1 MEPQFEHTGRA
12 AVRGLHQVA
21 FMEARE
27 LHEQK
32 FEAQIHEWSAGLE
45 ALGAH
50 ADKLTAE
57 ARLEVKPRLDA
68 LHGKLEDAK
77 ARLQEIAA
85 TTDDRWDDVKKSADH
100 AWSDVKAAIESAYD
114 ALEPRDSGKKPS

>member
-1 MEPQFEHTGRA
+1 MET
-12 AVRGLHQVA
+12 
-21 FMEARE
+21 RE
-27 LHEQK
+27 LYKQK
-32 FEAQIHEWSAGLE
+32 FEAQIHEWSARLE

-57 ARLEVKPRLDA
+57 AKLEAKPRLDA

-85 TTDDRWDDVKKSADH
+85 TADDRWDDVKKSADQ
-100 AWSDVKAAIESAYD
+100 AWNDVKAAIEGAYD
-114 ALEPRDSGKKPS
+114 ALKPGDPGKKPS